1 MINVASAGLPTNFGA
16 QPLLDVRR
24 SFSLLNSL
32 QIQFSVITFGR
43 RIVGDVFE
51 LDRFFRK
58 PVFEGRRVLN
68 MRALLNHWMPLSAR

>member
-1 MINVASAGLPTNFGA
+1 MIDVASAGLPTNFGA
-16 QPLLDVRR
+16 QPLLDIRR

-32 QIQFSVITFGR
+32 QIQFSIITFGR

-58 PVFEGRRVLN
+58 LIFEGRRVLN
-68 MRALLNHWMPLSAR
+68 MRTLLNHWMPLSAR